1 QSGLGTEHRAALVTE
16 FLGPAC
22 RVIRGHGPSSG
33 KCTVQAGSKDGSI
46 TEVNVSPCPT
56 QPCLLQKGTSY
67 SVNVTF
73 SSKIDSQGSKAKVYG
88 EILHVDVPFPIPEPD
103 GCKSGIQCPIEKGH
117 SYSYLNKLPVKSEYP
132 SIKLIV
138 QWELIDDQGQMIF
151 CWKIPVQITS

>member
-1 QSGLGTEHRAALVTE
+1 MTATEAEVLLQRPSSWA
-16 FLGPAC
+16 PAC
-22 RVIRGHGPSSG
+22 RVIRGHGPSDG
-33 KCTVQAGSKDGSI
+33 KRTVPAGSKDGSI

-56 QPCLLQKGTSY
+56 QPCQLQKGTSY

-138 QWELIDDQGQMIF
+138 QWELIDDQGQMLF

>member
-1 QSGLGTEHRAALVTE
+1 MAEPSA
-16 FLGPAC
+16 GPAPKTRRDSNPSRNQSEYAIP
-22 RVIRGHGPSSG
+22 RVY
-33 KCTVQAGSKDGSI
+33 GSKDGSI
-46 TEVNVSPCPT
+46 TEVNVSPCPI
-56 QPCLLQKGTSY
+56 QPCQLQKGTSY

-138 QWELIDDQGQMIF
+138 QWELIDDQGQMLF